1 MPPPRKISEPKNPAR
16 SQEYRQ
22 KTAES
27 KGVMDPPE
35 QISPAYLSWTDHV
48 RDPHAYRRPI
58 SRLESTRRRGPQAS
72 LLPLAQKFSRNN
84 THVFYWRIAPVR
96 DTVDSKSGTRHL
108 PSCSMSP
115 QPDVSTPRP
124 RTDATSRFPA
134 RPTLR
139 FAAHLLR
146 RDRPVFATR
155 QATSATTRSS
165 RRLAPTIRPSIACR
179 NATRLGSVRPVFGLG
194 ATERSSAMETTIE
207 THP

>member
-1 MPPPRKISEPKNPAR
+1 MPPLSQDLQPDNPAR

-72 LLPLAQKFSRNN
+72 LLPLAQKFSRDN